1 MNYSYD
7 CHDSSDEL
15 DRPCMS
21 CSFPDA
27 PLRFLVASSLS
38 LAFVPSL
45 AIRSLAHAL
54 HLDRPC
60 MSYSSLD
67 APLRFLVVS
76 QLVIGFLFAN
86 AHDWNLDRTCMGPSS
101 THALR
106 RF

>member
-1 MNYSYD
+1 
-7 CHDSSDEL
+7 
-15 DRPCMS
+15 MS
-21 CSFPDA
+21 FSFPDA

-38 LAFVPSL
+38 LATRFLWPL
-45 AIRSLAHAL
+45 GHSLAHAN

-67 APLRFLVVS
+67 APLRFLVAS

-86 AHDWNLDRTCMGPSS
+86 AHDDWFLDRTCMGPSS

>member
-1 MNYSYD
+1 MSYS
-7 CHDSSDEL
+7 SL
-15 DRPCMS
+15 D
-21 CSFPDA
+21 A
-27 PLRFLVASSLS
+27 LLRFLVVSSLS
-38 LAFVPSL
+38 LASL
-45 AIRSLAHAL
+45 ATRTIFGTCN

-67 APLRFLVVS
+67 ALLRFLVVS

-86 AHDWNLDRTCMGPSS
+86 AHDDWIMDRTCMGPSS